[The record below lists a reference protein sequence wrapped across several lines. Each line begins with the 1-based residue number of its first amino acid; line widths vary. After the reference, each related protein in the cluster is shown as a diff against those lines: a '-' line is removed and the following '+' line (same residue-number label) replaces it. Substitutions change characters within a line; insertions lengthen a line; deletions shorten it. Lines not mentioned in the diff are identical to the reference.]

1 MRNLLLLS
9 LLLITGLFA
18 KSEQL
23 AINLSG
29 NGYVTSG
36 QDGVVITDNGLE
48 DWTSPESVI
57 SVYFYLHEPS
67 KADLSLLAKGD
78 SQIMV
83 SYGKKSFKVN
93 LHSEDYKQ
101 VPIGKIDIKKPGYV
115 KVDLQGISKKEA
127 YFGDVKQL
135 LVDNVTGQS
144 NYVKDFSDYWGR
156 RGPSVHLAY
165 TLPEGDTEWFYNEVT
180 VPEEGETMHS
190 YYMADGFR
198 EGYFGMQINSPV
210 ERRILFSVWSPYD
223 TEDPREIPD
232 SLKIKMLRRGTNVH
246 IGEFGNEGSGG
257 QSYLV
262 YPWKA
267 SETYKFLMQ
276 VRPDENNNTIYTAY
290 FFAPRA

>member
-1 MRNLLLLS
+1 MKNLLLLS

-29 NGYVTSG
+29 NGYVTTG
-36 QDGVVITDNGLE
+36 QDGAVITDNGIE

-101 VPIGKIDIKKPGYV
+101 VHVGKIDIKKPGYV
-115 KVDLQGISKKEA
+115 KVDLQGISKKGVS
-127 YFGDVKQL
+127 FGDVKQL

-180 VPEEGETMHS
+180 VPE
-190 YYMADGFR
+190 
-198 EGYFGMQINSPV
+198 
-210 ERRILFSVWSPYD
+210 
-223 TEDPREIPD
+223 
-232 SLKIKMLRRGTNVH
+232 
-246 IGEFGNEGSGG
+246 
-257 QSYLV
+257 
-262 YPWKA
+262 
-267 SETYKFLMQ
+267 
-276 VRPDENNNTIYTAY
+276 
-290 FFAPRA
+290 